1 MLKTKLHARDNHAY
15 EQPLAPIHV
24 ILYIKAYDTD
34 QYRYTL
40 FIPTTNIIMKAK
52 AQCPLAFAHY
62 FIRGLNY
69 YTDQYRYVPVQH

>member
-15 EQPLAPIHV
+15 EQPPAPVRV

-40 FIPTTNIIMKAK
+40 LILTTNIIMKAK
-52 AQCPLAFAHY
+52 PNALWLLH
-62 FIRGLNY
+62 II
-69 YTDQYRYVPVQH
+69 YTGSELLH